1 LVKQTLLISFERGS
15 ILCFMRRVLVL
26 FLGIVCWLP
35 ISAAPA
41 RQVVY
46 EVGIAVRD
54 VTPDYPVRLA
64 GYAARSTECTNVAQR
79 IHAKALVIGTDR
91 DQPKVLLTVDNCGVP
106 NNVREEVVAAL
117 KREKRILPSNVTIC
131 SSHTHS
137 APLLHGYLTNLF
149 IGLLP
154 PDQDAHIKRYTKE
167 LTYALVEVAKEALSK
182 RAKARLSFGKGA
194 AGFAANRR
202 TPGGPVDHDVP
213 VLAVH
218 SPKGELRAVVASY
231 ACHCTTLTGEFNAI
245 CGDWA
250 GFAQARVES
259 EHPGATCLVAIGCG
273 GDANPNPRPGMDLAE
288 KHGDEIAK
296 AVKTVLSG
304 SLKSVTG
311 ELNASVEGIRL
322 AYVTLPTRTEWE
334 AKAKDTPYVA
344 QHARLNLA
352 RLDRGE
358 KLPTHLPY
366 MVQTW
371 NFGNSLAFVFLPGEV
386 TVDYSLRL
394 KREFDSTRV
403 WVVAYANDV
412 PCYVPSERVL
422 KEGGYEGGYAM
433 VYYDRPAPFA
443 PGVEDTIV
451 SAVHRL
457 MPMDFLAGWAA
468 K

>member
-1 LVKQTLLISFERGS
+1 
-15 ILCFMRRVLVL
+15 
-26 FLGIVCWLP
+26 
-35 ISAAPA
+35 
-41 RQVVY
+41 
-46 EVGIAVRD
+46 
-54 VTPDYPVRLA
+54 
-64 GYAARSTECTNVAQR
+64 
-79 IHAKALVIGTDR
+79 
-91 DQPKVLLTVDNCGVP
+91 
-106 NNVREEVVAAL
+106 
-117 KREKRILPSNVTIC
+117 
-131 SSHTHS
+131 
-137 APLLHGYLTNLF
+137 
-149 IGLLP
+149 
-154 PDQDAHIKRYTKE
+154 
-167 LTYALVEVAKEALSK
+167 
-182 RAKARLSFGKGA
+182 
-194 AGFAANRR
+194 
-202 TPGGPVDHDVP
+202 
-213 VLAVH
+213 
-218 SPKGELRAVVASY
+218 
-231 ACHCTTLTGEFNAI
+231 
-245 CGDWA
+245 
-250 GFAQARVES
+250 
-259 EHPGATCLVAIGCG
+259 
-273 GDANPNPRPGMDLAE
+273 MDLAE